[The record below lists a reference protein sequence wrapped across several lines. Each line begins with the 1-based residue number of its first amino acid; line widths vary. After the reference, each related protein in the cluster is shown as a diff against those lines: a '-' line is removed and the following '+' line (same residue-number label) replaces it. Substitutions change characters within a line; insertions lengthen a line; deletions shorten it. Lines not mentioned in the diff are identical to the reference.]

1 MTFDVEAFEE
11 RSAIMEFCG
20 GLSRFRAETLAAQAQ
35 GVARHDAIRIRNLEG
50 QRNQRPQAKR
60 DGQGHM
66 PGMQPAPEE
75 KAGRMPIGDVLAGWG
90 GLALLALLQ
99 LGGRLV

>member
-35 GVARHDAIRIRNLEG
+35 GVARHVAIRIRNS
-50 QRNQRPQAKR
+50 QQARDQRPQAER
-60 DGQGHM
+60 NGSDNL
-66 PGMQPAPEE
+66 PGVQPAPAEE
-75 KAGRMPIGDVLAGWG
+75 KRSVSERDVQAGRGAM
-90 GLALLALLQ
+90 ALLAL
-99 LGGRLV
+99 